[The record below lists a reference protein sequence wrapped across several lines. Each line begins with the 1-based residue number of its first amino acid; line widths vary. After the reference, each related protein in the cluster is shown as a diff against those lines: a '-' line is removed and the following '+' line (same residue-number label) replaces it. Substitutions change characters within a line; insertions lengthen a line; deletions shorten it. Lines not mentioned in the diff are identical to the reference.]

1 MKRFS
6 QLIEENKSGDSFS
19 ILQSEIT
26 TYINKVK
33 GQLSYDIQKIIYA
46 TQKFDLTSS
55 DQIDEI
61 RFSTKSKLKDLV
73 DKYNIP
79 LNELTNLWEMLK
91 TAKKNIRLLPQYQ
104 SKAEREEI
112 EAGRL
117 SMDDLTIDLSSTQG
131 RNAASKMYMPV
142 VLKIVKSYEG
152 KSRLDKHSLMSA
164 ALMGMTDAMND
175 WKREPDEKNEKTVS
189 FKSYLVA
196 RVRQQILNDINKFGH
211 SLSGTNSYAAK
222 EYGSSLLD
230 AVSLD
235 GIPGDDD
242 FKQDRIAALGVEEPT
257 GDKYDAW
264 ESLYKLIEKT
274 FSVRDVDIFYRFFG
288 LNGRKR
294 EKSKDIAKSYNMSE
308 GNIRNSIL
316 NKILK
321 WLRTNPRASEILS
334 DIQDMYTEHLMCDM
348 LMLNKEQIIETLAMD
363 DVYILLEELNKWKNK
378 YIFDNTLA
386 KAVKATQNPEI
397 ETMLAGGF
405 SEIDDNIKTYKKDII
420 TFLSCMYPAEK
431 FTNKSD
437 VELIEYMQEISNAYK
452 KYKK

>member
-1 MKRFS
+1 MKKFS
-6 QLIEENKSGDSFS
+6 QLVEESTHKDSLS

-33 GQLSYDIQKIIYA
+33 SQLSVDIQKIIYA
-46 TQKFDLTSS
+46 TQKYNLTSA

-61 RFSTKSKLKDLV
+61 RFATKSKLKDLV
-73 DKYNIP
+73 DKFNIP
-79 LNELTNLWEMLK
+79 LDELTSLWEMLK
-91 TAKKNIRLLPQYQ
+91 TAKKKIRLLPQYQ
-104 SKAEREEI
+104 SESERAEL

-117 SMDDLTIDLSSTQG
+117 SMDDLTIDLTTPQG

-142 VLKIVKSYEG
+142 VLKIVNTYVG

-164 ALMGMTDAMND
+164 ALEGVTNAMND
-175 WKREPDEKNEKTVS
+175 WRREAEGDEKTVS

-196 RVRQQILNDINKFGH
+196 RVRQQILNDINKYGH

-222 EYGSSLLD
+222 EYGSALLD

-235 GIPGDDD
+235 SIPTDDD
-242 FKQDRIAALGVEEPT
+242 FKQDRIAALGVKPEGE
-257 GDKYDAW
+257 KYDAW

-274 FSVRDVDIFYRFFG
+274 FSVRDVDVFYRFFG

-316 NKILK
+316 NKMLK

-348 LMLNKEQIIETLAMD
+348 LSFNKNQIVEHLASD
-363 DVYILLEELNKWKNK
+363 DIYILLEELNRWKNK
-378 YIFDNTLA
+378 SVFDNALA
-386 KAVKATQNPEI
+386 KALKATQLPEI
-397 ETMLAGGF
+397 ISMLAGGF
-405 SEIDDNIKTYKKDII
+405 NEIDSNLKKYKTDII
-420 TFLSCMYPAEK
+420 TFLSCMYPSEK
-431 FTNKSD
+431 FSNLSD